1 MTKRRR
7 HGRHRRRRTDWVRGV
22 VPIAAA
28 VLLVAVTAL
37 VVAAL
42 RGSGGSTDALSG
54 KITAAQDGEKVQQ
67 GGAPQAGSGTWP
79 ADARPEEGVAGA
91 ALEGAS
97 AEAESGQETE
107 TSDEAAGV
115 EEEDGAVHSAVAA
128 EVGSMEDEEDPQ
140 GGAAAGTGGGA
151 SVDLD
156 AAAKAE
162 GETDEATL
170 GIDVS
175 KYQGN
180 IDWEQV
186 AQSGVEFAM
195 VRVGYRTKATGIIYE
210 DPGAR
215 YNLQEAAKNGILVG
229 AYFFSSAVTEE
240 EAREEAAWTAAFIS
254 RYPITYPVAYN
265 CEDFQSED
273 SRQYGLGVETRT
285 KIACAFLDT
294 VAAAGYTPMFY
305 ASRNEMEGNAQWN
318 MDTLGLRYRVWVSQ
332 YPEKPYPETPASTY
346 SGTHAMWQYT
356 SQGTVAGIR
365 GSVDVNLAYFGYSQ
379 AAQAKDQTPA
389 EEVAAN
395 PELGITFTEVDET
408 VTAKELTNLRTL
420 PTTLD
425 SEVAYQLPNGE
436 TVQRTGIGSNGWD
449 RVIYNGQKLYAVHN
463 FLTTDLGGEG
473 GQAGTGESGSA
484 ADNGQA
490 GTPETGGPEESASQG
505 EEAGSGS
512 GEAST
517 DSGSAPEA
525 GPAGAQADDGTSES
539 AGMTFRDVSEAVT
552 ARDQVNLRDQPS
564 TVTGNVVGSLSY
576 GQAVVRTGIS
586 DTGWSRLE
594 VGGQVVYASSRLLA
608 TSMDYKEQ
616 EKITDE
622 NPEAGMHFTAAS
634 GTMKAKGG
642 QTNLR
647 TLPTTNA
654 PSQVVA
660 QLTGDATAERIAE
673 DKDRG
678 WTKLIYNGQTVYAVS
693 SYLIPAG

>member
-7 HGRHRRRRTDWVRGV
+7 HGRHRRRRTDWISVA
-22 VPIAAA
+22 VPAGAA
-28 VLLVAVTAL
+28 VLVIAVVTAVIL
-37 VVAAL
+37 TL
-42 RGSGGSTDALSG
+42 RGCGGTAGAVSGQAGAQETDADAQQIGADAQQVGADAQPEENGTGTASEGQAEETGSG
-54 KITAAQDGEKVQQ
+54 LETAASGEIQ
-67 GGAPQAGSGTWP
+67 
-79 ADARPEEGVAGA
+79 EESMVK
-91 ALEGAS
+91 S
-97 AEAESGQETE
+97 T
-107 TSDEAAGV
+107 
-115 EEEDGAVHSAVAA
+115 VAA
-128 EVGSMEDEEDPQ
+128 EVGSVDDEEDPQ
-140 GGAAAGTGGGA
+140 GGANAAGTGGGA
-151 SVDLD
+151 SVDLN

-162 GETDEATL
+162 GETDEVTL

-175 KYQGN
+175 KYQGS

-195 VRVGYRTKATGIIYE
+195 IRVGYRTKVTGIIYE

-215 YNLQEAAKNGILVG
+215 YNLQEATKNGLLVG

-240 EAREEAAWTAAFIS
+240 EAREEAAWVADFIS
-254 RYPITYPVAYN
+254 RYQITYPVAYN
-265 CEDFQSED
+265 CEDFQSPD
-273 SRQYGLGVETRT
+273 SRQYGLGAEERT
-285 KIACAFLDT
+285 TIACAFLDT
-294 VAAAGYTPMFY
+294 ISAAGYTPMFY

-318 MDTLGLRYRVWVSQ
+318 MDTLGSRYRVWVSQ
-332 YPEKPYPETPASTY
+332 YPEQPYPETPASTY
-346 SGTHAMWQYT
+346 SGSHAMWQYT
-356 SQGTVAGIR
+356 SQGKVAGIR

-379 AAQAKDQTPA
+379 AAEAKDQTPA

-395 PELGITFTEVDET
+395 PELGINFTEVNDT

-420 PTTLD
+420 PSTLD
-425 SEVAYQLPNGE
+425 SEVVYQLRSGE

-463 FLTTDLGGEG
+463 FLTTDL
-473 GQAGTGESGSA
+473 SGSA
-484 ADNGQA
+484 
-490 GTPETGGPEESASQG
+490 
-505 EEAGSGS
+505 SGS
-512 GEAST
+512 GEGGNAADSASQSGT
-517 DSGSAPEA
+517 AETGNAGDSASQSEAAEDGSSGETAVSGS
-525 GPAGAQADDGTSES
+525 AQADDGTSES
-539 AGMTFRDVSEAVT
+539 AGVVFRDVSEAVT
-552 ARDQVNLRDQPS
+552 ARDRVNLRDQPS
-564 TVTGNVVGSLSY
+564 TVTGNVVGTLNY
-576 GQAVVRTGIS
+576 GEAVVRTGIS
-586 DTGWSRLE
+586 DSGWSRLE
-594 VGGQVVYASSRLLA
+594 VNGQVVYASSRLLA

-634 GTMKAKGG
+634 GIMMAKSG

-693 SYLIPAG
+693 SYLTQVG

>member
-7 HGRHRRRRTDWVRGV
+7 HGRHRRRRTDLAAV
-22 VPIAAA
+22 VPMMVAVLVIAA
-28 VLLVAVTAL
+28 VVAVIL
-37 VVAAL
+37 SL
-42 RGSGGSTDALSG
+42 RGCGGEKSVSGQAETEQS
-54 KITAAQDGEKVQQ
+54 AAQQTGIQQ
-67 GGAPQAGSGTWP
+67 IG
-79 ADARPEEGVAGA
+79 AGA
-91 ALEGAS
+91 QSEETGSEPS
-97 AEAESGQETE
+97 AEEAATETESGQEAEKTE
-107 TSDEAAGV
+107 ATQETEAQ
-115 EEEDGAVHSAVAA
+115 EESAVKSTVAA
-128 EVGSMEDEEDPQ
+128 EVGSMDDEEDPQ
-140 GGAAAGTGGGA
+140 GGANAAGTGGGA
-151 SVDLD
+151 SVDLN

-162 GETDEATL
+162 GETDEVTL

-175 KYQGN
+175 KYQGS

-195 VRVGYRTKATGIIYE
+195 VRVGYRTKVTGIIYE

-215 YNLQEAAKNGILVG
+215 YNLQEATKNGIFVG
-229 AYFFSSAVTEE
+229 AYFFSSAVTQE
-240 EAREEAAWTAAFIS
+240 EAQEEAAWVADFIS
-254 RYPITYPVAYN
+254 RYQITYPVAYN
-265 CEDFQSED
+265 CEDFQSPD
-273 SRQYGLGVETRT
+273 SRQYGLGVEERT
-285 KIACAFLDT
+285 DIACAFLDT
-294 VAAAGYTPMFY
+294 IAAAGYTPMFY
-305 ASRNEMEGNAQWN
+305 ASRNEMEGSAQWN
-318 MDTLGLRYRVWVSQ
+318 MDTLGSRYRVWVSQ
-332 YPEKPYPETPASTY
+332 YPEQPYPETPASTY

-379 AAQAKDQTPA
+379 AATAKDQTPA

-395 PELGITFTEVDET
+395 PELGINFTEVNDT
-408 VTAKELTNLRTL
+408 VTAKELTNLRSL

-425 SEVAYQLPNGE
+425 SEVVYQLSNGE

-463 FLTTDLGGEG
+463 FLTTDLSGSASGSGEG
-473 GQAGTGESGSA
+473 GNA
-484 ADNGQA
+484 ADG
-490 GTPETGGPEESASQG
+490 ASQNGGTADGSSG
-505 EEAGSGS
+505 EAAGSGS
-512 GEAST
+512 
-517 DSGSAPEA
+517 
-525 GPAGAQADDGTSES
+525 AQADDGTSES
-539 AGMTFRDVSEAVT
+539 AGMVFRDVSEAVT

-564 TVTGNVVGSLSY
+564 TVTGNVVGTLSY
-576 GQAVVRTGIS
+576 GEAVVRTGIS

-594 VGGQVVYASSRLLA
+594 VNGQVVYASSRLLA

-634 GTMKAKGG
+634 GIMMAKSG

-693 SYLIPAG
+693 SYLTQVG

>member
-7 HGRHRRRRTDWVRGV
+7 HGRHRRRRTDLAAV
-22 VPIAAA
+22 VPMMVA
-28 VLLVAVTAL
+28 VLVIAVVVAVIL
-37 VVAAL
+37 SL
-42 RGSGGSTDALSG
+42 RGCGGEKSVSGQAETEQS
-54 KITAAQDGEKVQQ
+54 AAQQTGIQQ
-67 GGAPQAGSGTWP
+67 IG
-79 ADARPEEGVAGA
+79 AGA
-91 ALEGAS
+91 QSEETGSEPS
-97 AEAESGQETE
+97 AEEPSEETESGQEAKKTE
-107 TSDEAAGV
+107 ATQETEAQ
-115 EEEDGAVHSAVAA
+115 EESTVKSTVAA
-128 EVGSMEDEEDPQ
+128 EVGSMDDEEDPQ
-140 GGAAAGTGGGA
+140 GGANAAGTGGGA
-151 SVDLD
+151 SVDLN

-162 GETDEATL
+162 GETDEVTL

-175 KYQGN
+175 KYQGS

-195 VRVGYRTKATGIIYE
+195 IRVGYRTKVTGIIYE

-215 YNLQEAAKNGILVG
+215 YNLQEATKNGLLVG
-229 AYFFSSAVTEE
+229 AYFFSSAVTQE
-240 EAREEAAWTAAFIS
+240 EAQEEAAWVADFIS
-254 RYPITYPVAYN
+254 RYQITYPVAYN
-265 CEDFQSED
+265 CEDFQSPD
-273 SRQYGLGVETRT
+273 SRQYGLGVEERT
-285 KIACAFLDT
+285 DIACAFLDT
-294 VAAAGYTPMFY
+294 IAAAGYTPMFY
-305 ASRNEMEGNAQWN
+305 ASRNEMEGSAQWN
-318 MDTLGLRYRVWVSQ
+318 MDTLGSRYRVWVSQ
-332 YPEKPYPETPASTY
+332 YPEQPYPETPASTY

-379 AAQAKDQTPA
+379 AAAAKDQTPA

-395 PELGITFTEVDET
+395 PELGINFTEVNDT
-408 VTAKELTNLRTL
+408 VTAKELTNLRSL

-425 SEVAYQLPNGE
+425 SEVVYQLSNGE

-463 FLTTDLGGEG
+463 FLTTDLSENASGGAESTAVQNG
-473 GQAGTGESGSA
+473 LENESDSQSSDAAGSASGS
-484 ADNGQA
+484 
-490 GTPETGGPEESASQG
+490 S
-505 EEAGSGS
+505 EEAETASGS
-512 GEAST
+512 V
-517 DSGSAPEA
+517 P
-525 GPAGAQADDGTSES
+525 ADDGTSES
-539 AGMTFRDVSEAVT
+539 AGMVFRDVSEAVT

-564 TVTGNVVGSLSY
+564 TDTGNVVGTLSY
-576 GQAVVRTGIS
+576 GEAVVRTGVS

-594 VGGQVVYASSRLLA
+594 VNGQVVYASSRLLA

-616 EKITDE
+616 EKITNE

-634 GTMKAKGG
+634 GIMMAKSG

-647 TLPTTNA
+647 TLPTTNE

-693 SYLIPAG
+693 SYLTQVG

>member
-7 HGRHRRRRTDWVRGV
+7 HGRHRRRRTDLAAV
-22 VPIAAA
+22 VPMMVAVLVIAA
-28 VLLVAVTAL
+28 VVAVIL
-37 VVAAL
+37 SFRSCGGEKSV
-42 RGSGGSTDALSG
+42 SGQAETEQS
-54 KITAAQDGEKVQQ
+54 AAQQIGIQQIGAGEQSEET
-67 GGAPQAGSGTWP
+67 GSEP
-79 ADARPEEGVAGA
+79 
-91 ALEGAS
+91 S
-97 AEAESGQETE
+97 AEEAAAETESGQEAEKTE
-107 TSDEAAGV
+107 ATQETEAQ
-115 EEEDGAVHSAVAA
+115 EESAVKSTVAA
-128 EVGSMEDEEDPQ
+128 EVGSMDDEEDPQ
-140 GGAAAGTGGGA
+140 GGANAAGTGGGA
-151 SVDLD
+151 SVDLN

-162 GETDEATL
+162 GETDEVTL

-175 KYQGN
+175 KYQGS

-195 VRVGYRTKATGIIYE
+195 IRVGYRTKVTGIIYE

-215 YNLQEAAKNGILVG
+215 YNLQEATKNGILVG
-229 AYFFSSAVTEE
+229 AYFFSSAVTQE
-240 EAREEAAWTAAFIS
+240 EAQEEAAWVADFIS
-254 RYPITYPVAYN
+254 RYQITYPVAYN
-265 CEDFQSED
+265 CEDFQSPD
-273 SRQYGLGVETRT
+273 SRQYGLGVEERT
-285 KIACAFLDT
+285 DIACAFLDT
-294 VAAAGYTPMFY
+294 IAAAGYTPMFY
-305 ASRNEMEGNAQWN
+305 ASRNEMEGSAQWN
-318 MDTLGLRYRVWVSQ
+318 MDTLGSRYRVWVSQ
-332 YPEKPYPETPASTY
+332 YPEQPYPETPASTY

-379 AAQAKDQTPA
+379 AAAAKDQTPA

-395 PELGITFTEVDET
+395 PELGINFTEVNDT
-408 VTAKELTNLRTL
+408 VTAKELTNLRSL

-425 SEVAYQLPNGE
+425 SEVVYQLSNGE

-463 FLTTDLGGEG
+463 FLTTDLSENASGGTESTAA
-473 GQAGTGESGSA
+473 QSGSENEG
-484 ADNGQA
+484 D
-490 GTPETGGPEESASQG
+490 SQ
-505 EEAGSGS
+505 SS
-512 GEAST
+512 DTTDS
-517 DSGSAPEA
+517 DSGSSEEA
-525 GPAGAQADDGTSES
+525 EAASGSAQADDGTSES
-539 AGMTFRDVSEAVT
+539 AGMVFRDVSEAVT

-564 TVTGNVVGSLSY
+564 TDTGNVVGTLSY
-576 GQAVVRTGIS
+576 GEAVVRTGVS

-594 VGGQVVYASSRLLA
+594 VNGQVVYASSRLLA

-634 GTMKAKGG
+634 GIMMAKSG

-693 SYLIPAG
+693 SYLTQVG

>member
-7 HGRHRRRRTDWVRGV
+7 HGRHRRRRTDWISVA
-22 VPIAAA
+22 VPAGAA
-28 VLLVAVTAL
+28 VLVIAVVTAVIL
-37 VVAAL
+37 TL
-42 RGSGGSTDALSG
+42 RGCGGTAGAVSGQAGAQETDADAQQIDADAQQVGADAQQVGADAQPEENGTGTASEGRAEETGSG
-54 KITAAQDGEKVQQ
+54 LETAASGEIQ
-67 GGAPQAGSGTWP
+67 
-79 ADARPEEGVAGA
+79 EESMVK
-91 ALEGAS
+91 S
-97 AEAESGQETE
+97 T
-107 TSDEAAGV
+107 
-115 EEEDGAVHSAVAA
+115 VAA
-128 EVGSMEDEEDPQ
+128 EVGSVDDEEDPQ
-140 GGAAAGTGGGA
+140 GGANAAGTGGGA
-151 SVDLD
+151 SVDLN

-162 GETDEATL
+162 GETDEVTL

-175 KYQGN
+175 KYQGS

-195 VRVGYRTKATGIIYE
+195 IRVGYRTKVTGIIYE

-215 YNLQEAAKNGILVG
+215 YNLQEATKNGLLVG

-240 EAREEAAWTAAFIS
+240 EAREEAAWVADFIS
-254 RYPITYPVAYN
+254 RYQITYPVAYN
-265 CEDFQSED
+265 CEDFQSPD
-273 SRQYGLGVETRT
+273 SRQYGLGSEERT
-285 KIACAFLDT
+285 TIACAFLDT
-294 VAAAGYTPMFY
+294 ISAAGYTPMFY

-318 MDTLGLRYRVWVSQ
+318 MDTLGSRYRVWVSQ
-332 YPEKPYPETPASTY
+332 YPEQPYPETPASTY
-346 SGTHAMWQYT
+346 SGSHAMWQYT
-356 SQGTVAGIR
+356 SQGKVAGIR

-379 AAQAKDQTPA
+379 AAEAKDQTPA

-395 PELGITFTEVDET
+395 PELGINFTEVNDT

-420 PTTLD
+420 PSTLD
-425 SEVAYQLPNGE
+425 SEVVYQLRSGE

-463 FLTTDLGGEG
+463 FLTTDLSGSASGSGEG
-473 GQAGTGESGSA
+473 GNA
-484 ADNGQA
+484 AD
-490 GTPETGGPEESASQG
+490 SASQSGGAADGSSG
-505 EEAGSGS
+505 EAAGSGS
-512 GEAST
+512 
-517 DSGSAPEA
+517 
-525 GPAGAQADDGTSES
+525 AQADDGTSES
-539 AGMTFRDVSEAVT
+539 AGMVFRDVSEAVT

-564 TVTGNVVGSLSY
+564 TVTGNVVGTLNY
-576 GQAVVRTGIS
+576 GEAVVRTGIS
-586 DTGWSRLE
+586 DSGWSRLE
-594 VGGQVVYASSRLLA
+594 VNGQVVYASSRLLA

-634 GTMKAKGG
+634 GIMMAKSG

-693 SYLIPAG
+693 SYLTQVG

>member
-1 MTKRRR
+1 MTKKRR
-7 HGRHRRRRTDWVRGV
+7 HGRHRRRKAERMQTAVLAG
-22 VPIAAA
+22 AA
-28 VLLVAVTAL
+28 VLLIAVIT
-37 VVAAL
+37 VVVLTL
-42 RGSGGSTDALSG
+42 RGCGKEAETAAGGAGEGLEITETGTDTASESGDGGDAESGTQTVQTEALSG
-54 KITAAQDGEKVQQ
+54 TEGETSV
-67 GGAPQAGSGTWP
+67 
-79 ADARPEEGVAGA
+79 PEE
-91 ALEGAS
+91 S
-97 AEAESGQETE
+97 AVKST
-107 TSDEAAGV
+107 
-115 EEEDGAVHSAVAA
+115 VAA
-128 EVGSMEDEEDPQ
+128 EVGSMDDEQDPQ
-140 GGAAAGTGGGA
+140 SGANAAGTGTGA
-151 SVDLD
+151 SVDLNTL
-156 AAAKAE
+156 AKAE
-162 GETDEATL
+162 GETDEVTL

-175 KYQGN
+175 KYQGS

-195 VRVGYRTKATGIIYE
+195 IRVGYRTKVTGIIYE

-240 EAREEAAWTAAFIS
+240 EAQEEAAWVADFIA
-254 RYPITYPVAYN
+254 RYPVTYPVAYN
-265 CEDFQSED
+265 CEDFQSPD
-273 SRQYGLGVETRT
+273 SRQYGLGSEERTR
-285 KIACAFLDT
+285 IACAFLDT

-318 MDTLGLRYRVWVSQ
+318 MDTLGSRYRVWVSQ
-332 YPEKPYPETPASTY
+332 YPEQPYPETAASTY

-379 AAQAKDQTPA
+379 AAQAKDQTPV

-395 PELGITFTEVDET
+395 PELGIEFTEVNDT
-408 VTAKELTNLRTL
+408 VTAKELTNLRSL

-425 SEVAYQLPNGE
+425 SEVIHQLSNGE

-463 FLTTDLGGEG
+463 FLTTDLSGASSGAGADSGQTAAADGSGDARSGAGNGQGDGGNGQTDAGNTQTDGNMSADSTQAEEK
-473 GQAGTGESGSA
+473 GQADAGGTQSGS
-484 ADNGQA
+484 
-490 GTPETGGPEESASQG
+490 
-505 EEAGSGS
+505 
-512 GEAST
+512 
-517 DSGSAPEA
+517 
-525 GPAGAQADDGTSES
+525 GTSES
-539 AGMTFRDVSEAVT
+539 AGMVFKDVSEAVT

-564 TVTGNVVGSLSY
+564 TVTGNVVGMLNY
-576 GQAVVRTGIS
+576 GEAVVRTGIS
-586 DTGWSRLE
+586 DSGWSRLE
-594 VGGQVVYASSRLLA
+594 VNGQVVYASSRLLA

-634 GTMKAKGG
+634 GIMMAKSG

-647 TLPTTNA
+647 TLPTTNE
-654 PSQVVA
+654 PSRVVA
-660 QLTGDATAERIAE
+660 QLTGDATAERIGE

-693 SYLIPAG
+693 SYLTQVG

>member
-7 HGRHRRRRTDWVRGV
+7 HGRHRRRRTDWVRSV
-22 VPIAAA
+22 VPTAAA
-28 VLLVAVTAL
+28 VLMIAVIVL
-37 VVAAL
+37 VVLAL
-42 RGSGGSTDALSG
+42 RGCGGKDGAQQTASGTQSEDG
-54 KITAAQDGEKVQQ
+54 AAD
-67 GGAPQAGSGTWP
+67 AGS
-79 ADARPEEGVAGA
+79 
-91 ALEGAS
+91 EGAS

-107 TSDEAAGV
+107 AADETGGAGA
-115 EEEDGAVHSAVAA
+115 EDGTVHSAVAA

-140 GGAAAGTGGGA
+140 AGASAAGTGGGA
-151 SVDLD
+151 SVDLN
-156 AAAKAE
+156 AAAKTE

-195 VRVGYRTKATGIIYE
+195 VRVGYRTKVTGIIYE

-265 CEDFQSED
+265 CEDFQSPD
-273 SRQYGLGVETRT
+273 SRQYGLGAEERT
-285 KIACAFLDT
+285 TIACAFLDT
-294 VAAAGYTPMFY
+294 IASAGYTPMFY

-318 MDTLGLRYRVWVSQ
+318 MDTLGSRYRVWVSQ

-389 EEVAAN
+389 AEVAAN
-395 PELGITFTEVDET
+395 PELGINFTETDET

-425 SEVAYQLPNGE
+425 SEVVYQLPNGE

-463 FLTTDLGGEG
+463 FLTTDLSGGDS
-473 GQAGTGESGSA
+473 GQTGTGEDGSA
-484 ADNGQA
+484 ADGARDGA
-490 GTPETGGPEESASQG
+490 GEDGSA
-505 EEAGSGS
+505 ADSGIAS
-512 GEAST
+512 GES
-517 DSGSAPEA
+517 SS
-525 GPAGAQADDGTSES
+525 AGAQTDDGTSES

-576 GQAVVRTGIS
+576 GQAVVRTGVS

-594 VGGQVVYASSRLLA
+594 VNGQVVYASSRLLA

-634 GTMKAKGG
+634 GIMMAKSG

-654 PSQVVA
+654 PSQVAA

-693 SYLIPAG
+693 SYLTQVG

>member
-7 HGRHRRRRTDWVRGV
+7 HGRHRRRRTDLAAV
-22 VPIAAA
+22 VPMMVA
-28 VLLVAVTAL
+28 VLVIAVVVAVIL
-37 VVAAL
+37 SL
-42 RGSGGSTDALSG
+42 RGCGGEKSVSGQAETEQS
-54 KITAAQDGEKVQQ
+54 AAQQTGIQQ
-67 GGAPQAGSGTWP
+67 IG
-79 ADARPEEGVAGA
+79 AGA
-91 ALEGAS
+91 QSEETGSEPS
-97 AEAESGQETE
+97 AEELSEETESGQEAKKTE
-107 TSDEAAGV
+107 ATQETEAQ
-115 EEEDGAVHSAVAA
+115 EESTVKSTVAA
-128 EVGSMEDEEDPQ
+128 EVGSMDDEEDPQ
-140 GGAAAGTGGGA
+140 GGANAAGTGGGA
-151 SVDLD
+151 SVDLN

-162 GETDEATL
+162 GETDEVTL

-175 KYQGN
+175 KYQGS

-195 VRVGYRTKATGIIYE
+195 VRVGYRTKVTGIIYE

-215 YNLQEAAKNGILVG
+215 YNLQEATKNGIFVG
-229 AYFFSSAVTEE
+229 AYFFSSAVTQE
-240 EAREEAAWTAAFIS
+240 EAQEEAAWVADFIS
-254 RYPITYPVAYN
+254 RYQITYPVAYN
-265 CEDFQSED
+265 CEDFQSPD
-273 SRQYGLGVETRT
+273 SRQYGLGVEERT
-285 KIACAFLDT
+285 DIACAFLDT
-294 VAAAGYTPMFY
+294 IAVAGYTPMFY
-305 ASRNEMEGNAQWN
+305 ASRNEMEGSAQWN
-318 MDTLGLRYRVWVSQ
+318 MDTLGSRYRVWVSQ
-332 YPEKPYPETPASTY
+332 YPEQPYPETPASTY

-379 AAQAKDQTPA
+379 AAAAKDQTPA

-395 PELGITFTEVDET
+395 PELGINFTEVNDT
-408 VTAKELTNLRTL
+408 VTAKELTNLRSL

-425 SEVAYQLPNGE
+425 SEVVYQLSNGE

-463 FLTTDLGGEG
+463 FLTTDLSGGDGNAAEG
-473 GQAGTGESGSA
+473 ASLSGTAENGAAG
-484 ADNGQA
+484 D
-490 GTPETGGPEESASQG
+490 SASQSDG
-505 EEAGSGS
+505 AAGSASGSSEEA
-512 GEAST
+512 EAV
-517 DSGSAPEA
+517 SGSAP
-525 GPAGAQADDGTSES
+525 ADDGTIES
-539 AGMTFRDVSEAVT
+539 AGMVFRDVSEAVT

-564 TVTGNVVGSLSY
+564 TVTGNVVGTLSY
-576 GQAVVRTGIS
+576 GEAVVRTGIS

-594 VGGQVVYASSRLLA
+594 VNGQVVYASSRLLA

-616 EKITDE
+616 GKITDE

-634 GTMKAKGG
+634 GIMMAKSG

-693 SYLIPAG
+693 SYLTQVG

>member
-7 HGRHRRRRTDWVRGV
+7 HGRHRRRRTDWISVA
-22 VPIAAA
+22 VPAGAA
-28 VLLVAVTAL
+28 VLVIAVVTAVIL
-37 VVAAL
+37 TL
-42 RGSGGSTDALSG
+42 RGCGGTAGAVSGQAGAQETDAGAQQVGADAQQVGADAQPEENGTGTASEGRAEETGSG
-54 KITAAQDGEKVQQ
+54 LETAASGEIQ
-67 GGAPQAGSGTWP
+67 
-79 ADARPEEGVAGA
+79 EESMVK
-91 ALEGAS
+91 S
-97 AEAESGQETE
+97 T
-107 TSDEAAGV
+107 
-115 EEEDGAVHSAVAA
+115 VAA
-128 EVGSMEDEEDPQ
+128 EVGSVDDEEDPQ
-140 GGAAAGTGGGA
+140 GGANAAGTGGGA
-151 SVDLD
+151 SVDLN

-162 GETDEATL
+162 GETDEVTL

-175 KYQGN
+175 KYQGS

-195 VRVGYRTKATGIIYE
+195 IRVGYRTKVTGIIYE

-215 YNLQEAAKNGILVG
+215 YNLQEATKNGLLVG

-240 EAREEAAWTAAFIS
+240 EAREEAAWVADFIS
-254 RYPITYPVAYN
+254 RYQITYPVAYN
-265 CEDFQSED
+265 CEDFQSPD
-273 SRQYGLGVETRT
+273 SRQYGLGSEERT
-285 KIACAFLDT
+285 TIACAFLDT
-294 VAAAGYTPMFY
+294 ISAAGYTPMFY

-318 MDTLGLRYRVWVSQ
+318 MDTLGSRYRVWVSQ
-332 YPEKPYPETPASTY
+332 YPEQPYPETPASTY
-346 SGTHAMWQYT
+346 SGSHAMWQYT
-356 SQGTVAGIR
+356 SQGKVAGIR

-379 AAQAKDQTPA
+379 AAEAKDQTPA

-395 PELGITFTEVDET
+395 PELGINFTEVNDT

-420 PTTLD
+420 PSTLD
-425 SEVAYQLPNGE
+425 SEVVYQLRSGE

-463 FLTTDLGGEG
+463 FLTTDL
-473 GQAGTGESGSA
+473 SGSA
-484 ADNGQA
+484 
-490 GTPETGGPEESASQG
+490 
-505 EEAGSGS
+505 SGS
-512 GEAST
+512 GEGGNAADSASQSGT
-517 DSGSAPEA
+517 AETGNAGDSASQSEAAEDDSSGETAVSGS
-525 GPAGAQADDGTSES
+525 AQADDGTSES
-539 AGMTFRDVSEAVT
+539 AGVVFRDVSEAVT
-552 ARDQVNLRDQPS
+552 ARDRVNLRDQPS
-564 TVTGNVVGSLSY
+564 TVTGNVVGTLNY
-576 GQAVVRTGIS
+576 GEAVVRTGIS
-586 DTGWSRLE
+586 DSGWSRLE
-594 VGGQVVYASSRLLA
+594 VNGQVVYASSRLLA

-634 GTMKAKGG
+634 GIMMAKSG

-693 SYLIPAG
+693 SYLTQVG

>member
-7 HGRHRRRRTDWVRGV
+7 HGRHRRRRTDWISVA
-22 VPIAAA
+22 VPAGAA
-28 VLLVAVTAL
+28 VLVIAVVTAVIL
-37 VVAAL
+37 TL
-42 RGSGGSTDALSG
+42 RGCGGTAGAVSGQAGAQETDADAQQVGAGAQQVGADAQPEENGTGTASEGQAEETGSG
-54 KITAAQDGEKVQQ
+54 LETAASGEIQ
-67 GGAPQAGSGTWP
+67 
-79 ADARPEEGVAGA
+79 EESMVK
-91 ALEGAS
+91 S
-97 AEAESGQETE
+97 T
-107 TSDEAAGV
+107 
-115 EEEDGAVHSAVAA
+115 VAA
-128 EVGSMEDEEDPQ
+128 EVGSVDDEEDPQ
-140 GGAAAGTGGGA
+140 GGANAAGTGGGA
-151 SVDLD
+151 SVDLN

-162 GETDEATL
+162 GETDEVTL

-175 KYQGN
+175 KYQGS

-195 VRVGYRTKATGIIYE
+195 IRVGYRTKVTGIIYE

-215 YNLQEAAKNGILVG
+215 YNLQEATKNGLLVG

-240 EAREEAAWTAAFIS
+240 EAREEAAWVADFIS
-254 RYPITYPVAYN
+254 RYQITYPVAYN
-265 CEDFQSED
+265 CEDFQSPD
-273 SRQYGLGVETRT
+273 SRQYGLGAEERT
-285 KIACAFLDT
+285 TIACAFLDT
-294 VAAAGYTPMFY
+294 ISAAGYTPMFY

-318 MDTLGLRYRVWVSQ
+318 MDTLGSRYRVWVSQ
-332 YPEKPYPETPASTY
+332 YPEQPYPETPASTY
-346 SGTHAMWQYT
+346 SGSHAMWQYT
-356 SQGTVAGIR
+356 SQGKVAGIR

-379 AAQAKDQTPA
+379 AAEAKDQTPA

-395 PELGITFTEVDET
+395 PELGINFTEVNDT

-420 PTTLD
+420 PSTLD
-425 SEVAYQLPNGE
+425 SEVVYQLRSGE

-463 FLTTDLGGEG
+463 FLTTDL
-473 GQAGTGESGSA
+473 SGSA
-484 ADNGQA
+484 
-490 GTPETGGPEESASQG
+490 
-505 EEAGSGS
+505 SGS
-512 GEAST
+512 GEGGNAADSASQSGT
-517 DSGSAPEA
+517 AETGNAGDSASQSEAAEDGSSGETAVSGS
-525 GPAGAQADDGTSES
+525 AQADDGTSES
-539 AGMTFRDVSEAVT
+539 AGVVFRDVSEAVT
-552 ARDQVNLRDQPS
+552 ARDRVNLRDQPS
-564 TVTGNVVGSLSY
+564 TVTGNVVGTLNY
-576 GQAVVRTGIS
+576 GEAVVRTGIS
-586 DTGWSRLE
+586 DSGWSRLE
-594 VGGQVVYASSRLLA
+594 VNGQVVYASSRLLA

-634 GTMKAKGG
+634 GIMMAKSG

-693 SYLIPAG
+693 SYLTQVG

>member
-7 HGRHRRRRTDWVRGV
+7 HGRHRRRRTDWISVA
-22 VPIAAA
+22 VPAGAA
-28 VLLVAVTAL
+28 VLVIAVVTAVIL
-37 VVAAL
+37 TL
-42 RGSGGSTDALSG
+42 RGCGGTAGAVSGQAGAQETDADAQQVGAGAQQVGADAQPEENGTGTASEGRAEETGSG
-54 KITAAQDGEKVQQ
+54 LETAASGEIQ
-67 GGAPQAGSGTWP
+67 
-79 ADARPEEGVAGA
+79 EESMVK
-91 ALEGAS
+91 S
-97 AEAESGQETE
+97 T
-107 TSDEAAGV
+107 
-115 EEEDGAVHSAVAA
+115 VAA
-128 EVGSMEDEEDPQ
+128 EVGSVDDEEDPQ
-140 GGAAAGTGGGA
+140 GGANAAGTGGGA
-151 SVDLD
+151 SVDLN

-162 GETDEATL
+162 GETDEVTL

-175 KYQGN
+175 KYQGS

-195 VRVGYRTKATGIIYE
+195 IRVGYRTKVTGIIYE

-215 YNLQEAAKNGILVG
+215 YNLQEATKNGLLVG

-240 EAREEAAWTAAFIS
+240 EAREEAAWVADFIS
-254 RYPITYPVAYN
+254 RYQITYPVAYN
-265 CEDFQSED
+265 CEDFQSPD
-273 SRQYGLGVETRT
+273 SRQYGLGSEERT
-285 KIACAFLDT
+285 TIACAFLDT
-294 VAAAGYTPMFY
+294 ISAAGYTPMFY

-318 MDTLGLRYRVWVSQ
+318 MDTLGSRYRVWVSQ
-332 YPEKPYPETPASTY
+332 YPEQPYPETPASTY
-346 SGTHAMWQYT
+346 SGSHAMWQYT
-356 SQGTVAGIR
+356 SQGKVAGIR

-379 AAQAKDQTPA
+379 AAEAKDQTPA

-395 PELGITFTEVDET
+395 PELGINFTEVNDT

-420 PTTLD
+420 PSTLD
-425 SEVAYQLPNGE
+425 SEVVYQLRSGE

-463 FLTTDLGGEG
+463 FLTTDL
-473 GQAGTGESGSA
+473 SGSA
-484 ADNGQA
+484 
-490 GTPETGGPEESASQG
+490 
-505 EEAGSGS
+505 SGS
-512 GEAST
+512 GEGGNAADSASQSGT
-517 DSGSAPEA
+517 AETGNAGDSASQSEAAEDDSSGETAVSGS
-525 GPAGAQADDGTSES
+525 AQADDGTSES
-539 AGMTFRDVSEAVT
+539 AGVVFRDVSEAVT
-552 ARDQVNLRDQPS
+552 ARDRVNLRDQPS
-564 TVTGNVVGSLSY
+564 TVTGNVVGTLNY
-576 GQAVVRTGIS
+576 GEAVVRTGIS
-586 DTGWSRLE
+586 DSGWSRLE
-594 VGGQVVYASSRLLA
+594 VNGQVVYASSRLLA

-634 GTMKAKGG
+634 GIMMAKSG

-693 SYLIPAG
+693 SYLTQVG

>member
-7 HGRHRRRRTDWVRGV
+7 HGRHRRRRTDLAAV
-22 VPIAAA
+22 VPMMVA
-28 VLLVAVTAL
+28 VLVIAVVVAVIL
-37 VVAAL
+37 SL
-42 RGSGGSTDALSG
+42 RGCGGEKSVSGQAETEQS
-54 KITAAQDGEKVQQ
+54 AAQQTGIQQ
-67 GGAPQAGSGTWP
+67 IG
-79 ADARPEEGVAGA
+79 AGA
-91 ALEGAS
+91 QSEETGSEPS
-97 AEAESGQETE
+97 AEEPSEETESGQEAKKTE
-107 TSDEAAGV
+107 ATQETEAQ
-115 EEEDGAVHSAVAA
+115 EESTVKSTVAA
-128 EVGSMEDEEDPQ
+128 EVGSMDDEEDPQ
-140 GGAAAGTGGGA
+140 GGANAAGTGGGA
-151 SVDLD
+151 SVDLN

-162 GETDEATL
+162 GETDEVTL

-175 KYQGN
+175 KYQGS

-195 VRVGYRTKATGIIYE
+195 IRVGYRTKVTGIIYE

-215 YNLQEAAKNGILVG
+215 YNLQEATKNGLLVG
-229 AYFFSSAVTEE
+229 AYFFSSAVTQE
-240 EAREEAAWTAAFIS
+240 EAQEEAAWVADFIS
-254 RYPITYPVAYN
+254 RYQITYPVAYN
-265 CEDFQSED
+265 CEDFQSPD
-273 SRQYGLGVETRT
+273 SRQYGLGVEERT
-285 KIACAFLDT
+285 DIACAFLDT
-294 VAAAGYTPMFY
+294 IAAAGYTPMFY
-305 ASRNEMEGNAQWN
+305 ASRNEMEGSAQWN
-318 MDTLGLRYRVWVSQ
+318 MDTLGSRYRVWVSQ
-332 YPEKPYPETPASTY
+332 YPEQPYPETPASTY

-379 AAQAKDQTPA
+379 AAAAKDQTPA

-395 PELGITFTEVDET
+395 PELGINFTEVNDT
-408 VTAKELTNLRTL
+408 VTAKELTNLRSL

-425 SEVAYQLPNGE
+425 SEVVYQLSNGE

-463 FLTTDLGGEG
+463 FLTTDLSGGDGNAAEG
-473 GQAGTGESGSA
+473 ASQSGTAENGAAG
-484 ADNGQA
+484 D
-490 GTPETGGPEESASQG
+490 SASQSDG
-505 EEAGSGS
+505 AAGSASGSSEEAETASGS
-512 GEAST
+512 V
-517 DSGSAPEA
+517 P
-525 GPAGAQADDGTSES
+525 ADDGTSES
-539 AGMTFRDVSEAVT
+539 AGMVFRDVSEAVT

-564 TVTGNVVGSLSY
+564 TDTGNVVGTLSY
-576 GQAVVRTGIS
+576 GEAVVRTGVS

-594 VGGQVVYASSRLLA
+594 VNGQVVYASSRLLA

-616 EKITDE
+616 EKITNE

-634 GTMKAKGG
+634 GIMMAKSG

-647 TLPTTNA
+647 TLPTTNE

-693 SYLIPAG
+693 SYLTQVG

>member
-7 HGRHRRRRTDWVRGV
+7 HGRHRRRRTDLAAV
-22 VPIAAA
+22 VPMMVA
-28 VLLVAVTAL
+28 VLVIAVVVAVIL
-37 VVAAL
+37 SL
-42 RGSGGSTDALSG
+42 RGCGGEKSVSGQAETEQS
-54 KITAAQDGEKVQQ
+54 AAQQTGIRQI
-67 GGAPQAGSGTWP
+67 G
-79 ADARPEEGVAGA
+79 AGA
-91 ALEGAS
+91 QSEETGSEPS
-97 AEAESGQETE
+97 AEEAATETESGQEAEKTE
-107 TSDEAAGV
+107 ATQETEAQ
-115 EEEDGAVHSAVAA
+115 EESAVKSTVAA
-128 EVGSMEDEEDPQ
+128 EVGSMDDEEDPQ
-140 GGAAAGTGGGA
+140 GGANAAGTGGGA
-151 SVDLD
+151 SVDLN

-162 GETDEATL
+162 GETDEVTL

-175 KYQGN
+175 KYQGS

-195 VRVGYRTKATGIIYE
+195 VRVGYRTKVTGIIYE

-215 YNLQEAAKNGILVG
+215 YNLQEATKNGILVG
-229 AYFFSSAVTEE
+229 AYFFSSAVTQE
-240 EAREEAAWTAAFIS
+240 EAQEEAAWVADFIS
-254 RYPITYPVAYN
+254 RYQITYPVAYN
-265 CEDFQSED
+265 CEDFQSPD
-273 SRQYGLGVETRT
+273 SRQYGLGVEERT
-285 KIACAFLDT
+285 DIACAFLDT
-294 VAAAGYTPMFY
+294 IAAAGYTPMFY
-305 ASRNEMEGNAQWN
+305 ASRNEMEGSAQWN
-318 MDTLGLRYRVWVSQ
+318 MDTLGSRYRVWVSQ
-332 YPEKPYPETPASTY
+332 YPEQPYPETPASTY

-379 AAQAKDQTPA
+379 AAAAKDQTPA

-395 PELGITFTEVDET
+395 PELGINFTEVNDT
-408 VTAKELTNLRTL
+408 VTAKELTNLRSL

-425 SEVAYQLPNGE
+425 SEVVYQLSNGE

-463 FLTTDLGGEG
+463 FLTTDLSGGDGNATEG
-473 GQAGTGESGSA
+473 ASHSGTAENGAAG
-484 ADNGQA
+484 D
-490 GTPETGGPEESASQG
+490 SASQSDG
-505 EEAGSGS
+505 AAGGDSGSSEEA
-512 GEAST
+512 EAA
-517 DSGSAPEA
+517 SGSAP
-525 GPAGAQADDGTSES
+525 ADDGTSES
-539 AGMTFRDVSEAVT
+539 AGMVFRDVSEAVT

-564 TVTGNVVGSLSY
+564 TDTGNVVGTLSY
-576 GQAVVRTGIS
+576 GEAVVRTGVS

-594 VGGQVVYASSRLLA
+594 VNGQVVYASSRLLA

-616 EKITDE
+616 EKITNE

-634 GTMKAKGG
+634 GIMMAKSG

-647 TLPTTNA
+647 TLPTTNE

-693 SYLIPAG
+693 SYLTQVG

>member
-7 HGRHRRRRTDWVRGV
+7 HGRHRRRRTDLAAV
-22 VPIAAA
+22 VPMMVAVLVIAA
-28 VLLVAVTAL
+28 VVAVIL
-37 VVAAL
+37 SL
-42 RGSGGSTDALSG
+42 RGCGGEKSVSGQAETEQS
-54 KITAAQDGEKVQQ
+54 AAQQTGIQQ
-67 GGAPQAGSGTWP
+67 IG
-79 ADARPEEGVAGA
+79 AGA
-91 ALEGAS
+91 QSEETGSEPS
-97 AEAESGQETE
+97 AEEPSEETESGQEAEKTE
-107 TSDEAAGV
+107 ATQETEAQ
-115 EEEDGAVHSAVAA
+115 EESAVKSTVAA
-128 EVGSMEDEEDPQ
+128 EVGSMDDEEDPQ
-140 GGAAAGTGGGA
+140 GGANAAGTGGGA
-151 SVDLD
+151 SVDLN

-162 GETDEATL
+162 GETDEVTL

-175 KYQGN
+175 KYQGS

-195 VRVGYRTKATGIIYE
+195 VRVGYRTKVTGIIYE

-215 YNLQEAAKNGILVG
+215 YNLQEATKNGIFVG
-229 AYFFSSAVTEE
+229 AYFFSSAVTQE
-240 EAREEAAWTAAFIS
+240 EAQEEAAWVADFIS
-254 RYPITYPVAYN
+254 RYQITYPVAYN
-265 CEDFQSED
+265 CEDFQSPD
-273 SRQYGLGVETRT
+273 SRQYGLGVEERT
-285 KIACAFLDT
+285 DIACAFLDT
-294 VAAAGYTPMFY
+294 IAAAGYTPMFY
-305 ASRNEMEGNAQWN
+305 ASRNEMEGSAQWN
-318 MDTLGLRYRVWVSQ
+318 MDTLGSRYRVWVSQ
-332 YPEKPYPETPASTY
+332 YPEQPYPETPASTY

-379 AAQAKDQTPA
+379 AAEAKDQTPV

-395 PELGITFTEVDET
+395 PELGINFTEVNDT
-408 VTAKELTNLRTL
+408 VTAKELTNLRSL

-425 SEVAYQLPNGE
+425 SEVVYQLSNGE

-463 FLTTDLGGEG
+463 FLTTDL
-473 GQAGTGESGSA
+473 SGSA
-484 ADNGQA
+484 
-490 GTPETGGPEESASQG
+490 
-505 EEAGSGS
+505 SGS
-512 GEAST
+512 GEGGNAADGASQSGGAA
-517 DSGSAPEA
+517 DGSSGEAAASGS
-525 GPAGAQADDGTSES
+525 AQADDGTSES
-539 AGMTFRDVSEAVT
+539 AGMVFRDVSEAVT

-564 TVTGNVVGSLSY
+564 TDTGNVVGTLSY
-576 GQAVVRTGIS
+576 GEAVVRTGVS

-594 VGGQVVYASSRLLA
+594 VNGQVVYASSRLLA

-616 EKITDE
+616 EKITNE

-634 GTMKAKGG
+634 GIMMAKSG

-693 SYLIPAG
+693 SYLTQVG

>member
-7 HGRHRRRRTDWVRGV
+7 HGRHRRRRTDLAAV
-22 VPIAAA
+22 VPMMVA
-28 VLLVAVTAL
+28 VLVIAVVVAVIL
-37 VVAAL
+37 SL
-42 RGSGGSTDALSG
+42 RGCGGEKSVSGQAETEQS
-54 KITAAQDGEKVQQ
+54 AAQQTGIQQ
-67 GGAPQAGSGTWP
+67 IG
-79 ADARPEEGVAGA
+79 AGA
-91 ALEGAS
+91 QSEETGSEPS
-97 AEAESGQETE
+97 AEEPSEETESGQEAKKTE
-107 TSDEAAGV
+107 ATQETEAQ
-115 EEEDGAVHSAVAA
+115 EESTVKSTVAA
-128 EVGSMEDEEDPQ
+128 EVGSMDDEEDPQ
-140 GGAAAGTGGGA
+140 GGANAAGTGGGA
-151 SVDLD
+151 SVDLN

-162 GETDEATL
+162 GETDEVTL

-175 KYQGN
+175 KYQGS

-195 VRVGYRTKATGIIYE
+195 IRVGYRTKVTGIIYE

-215 YNLQEAAKNGILVG
+215 YNLQEATKNGILVG
-229 AYFFSSAVTEE
+229 AYFFSSAVTQE
-240 EAREEAAWTAAFIS
+240 EAQEEAAWVADFIS
-254 RYPITYPVAYN
+254 RYQITYPVAYN
-265 CEDFQSED
+265 CEDFQSPD
-273 SRQYGLGVETRT
+273 SRQYGLGVEERT
-285 KIACAFLDT
+285 DIACAFLDT
-294 VAAAGYTPMFY
+294 IAAAGYTPMFY
-305 ASRNEMEGNAQWN
+305 ASRNEMEESAQWN
-318 MDTLGLRYRVWVSQ
+318 MDTLGSRYRVWVSQ
-332 YPEKPYPETPASTY
+332 YPEQPYPETPASTY

-379 AAQAKDQTPA
+379 AAAAKDQTPA

-395 PELGITFTEVDET
+395 PELGINFTEVNDT
-408 VTAKELTNLRTL
+408 VTAKELTNLRSL

-425 SEVAYQLPNGE
+425 SEVVYQLSNGE

-463 FLTTDLGGEG
+463 FLTTDLSGGDGNATEG
-473 GQAGTGESGSA
+473 ASHSGTAENGAAG
-484 ADNGQA
+484 D
-490 GTPETGGPEESASQG
+490 SASQSDG
-505 EEAGSGS
+505 AAGSASGSSEEA
-512 GEAST
+512 EAA
-517 DSGSAPEA
+517 SGSAP
-525 GPAGAQADDGTSES
+525 ADDGTSES
-539 AGMTFRDVSEAVT
+539 AGMVFRDVSEAVT

-564 TVTGNVVGSLSY
+564 TDTGNVVGTLSY
-576 GQAVVRTGIS
+576 GEAVVRTGVS

-594 VGGQVVYASSRLLA
+594 VNGQVVYASSRLLA

-634 GTMKAKGG
+634 GIMMAKSG

-693 SYLIPAG
+693 SYLTQVG

>member
-7 HGRHRRRRTDWVRGV
+7 HGRHRRRRTDLAAV
-22 VPIAAA
+22 VPMIVAVLVIAA
-28 VLLVAVTAL
+28 VVAVIL
-37 VVAAL
+37 SF
-42 RGSGGSTDALSG
+42 RGCGGEKSVSGQAETEQS
-54 KITAAQDGEKVQQ
+54 AAQQIGIQQIGAGEQSEET
-67 GGAPQAGSGTWP
+67 GSEP
-79 ADARPEEGVAGA
+79 
-91 ALEGAS
+91 S
-97 AEAESGQETE
+97 AEEAAAETESGQEAEKTE
-107 TSDEAAGV
+107 ATQETEAQ
-115 EEEDGAVHSAVAA
+115 EESAVKSTVAA
-128 EVGSMEDEEDPQ
+128 EVGSMDDEEDPQ
-140 GGAAAGTGGGA
+140 GGANAAGTGGGA
-151 SVDLD
+151 SVDLN

-162 GETDEATL
+162 GETDEVTL

-175 KYQGN
+175 KYQGS

-195 VRVGYRTKATGIIYE
+195 IRVGYRTKVTGIIYE

-215 YNLQEAAKNGILVG
+215 YNLQEAAKNGLLVG

-240 EAREEAAWTAAFIS
+240 EAREEAAWVADFIS

-265 CEDFQSED
+265 CEDFQSPD
-273 SRQYGLGVETRT
+273 SRQYGLGAEERT
-285 KIACAFLDT
+285 TIACAFLDT
-294 VAAAGYTPMFY
+294 ISAAGYTPMFY

-318 MDTLGLRYRVWVSQ
+318 MDTLGSRYRVWVSQ
-332 YPEKPYPETPASTY
+332 YPERPYPETPSSTY

-379 AAQAKDQTPA
+379 AAEAKDQTPV

-395 PELGITFTEVDET
+395 PELGINFTEVNDT

-425 SEVAYQLPNGE
+425 SEVVYQLPNGE

-463 FLTTDLGGEG
+463 FLTTDL
-473 GQAGTGESGSA
+473 SGSA
-484 ADNGQA
+484 
-490 GTPETGGPEESASQG
+490 
-505 EEAGSGS
+505 SGS
-512 GEAST
+512 GEGGNAADGASQSGGAA
-517 DSGSAPEA
+517 DGSSGEAVGSGS
-525 GPAGAQADDGTSES
+525 AQADDGTSES
-539 AGMTFRDVSEAVT
+539 AGMVFRDVSEAVT

-564 TVTGNVVGSLSY
+564 TVTGNVVGTLSY
-576 GQAVVRTGIS
+576 GEAVVRTGIS

-594 VGGQVVYASSRLLA
+594 VNGQVVYASSRLLA

-634 GTMKAKGG
+634 GIMMAKSG

-693 SYLIPAG
+693 SYLTQVG

>member
-7 HGRHRRRRTDWVRGV
+7 HGRHRRRRTDLAAV
-22 VPIAAA
+22 VPMMVAVLVIAA
-28 VLLVAVTAL
+28 VVAVIL
-37 VVAAL
+37 SF
-42 RGSGGSTDALSG
+42 RGCGGEKSVSGQAETEQS
-54 KITAAQDGEKVQQ
+54 AAQQIGIQQIGAGEQSEET
-67 GGAPQAGSGTWP
+67 GSEP
-79 ADARPEEGVAGA
+79 
-91 ALEGAS
+91 S
-97 AEAESGQETE
+97 AEEAAAETESGQEAEKTE
-107 TSDEAAGV
+107 ATQETEAQ
-115 EEEDGAVHSAVAA
+115 EESAVKSTVAA
-128 EVGSMEDEEDPQ
+128 EVGSMDDEEDPQ
-140 GGAAAGTGGGA
+140 GGANAAGTGGGA
-151 SVDLD
+151 SVDLN

-162 GETDEATL
+162 GETDEVTL

-175 KYQGN
+175 KYQGS

-195 VRVGYRTKATGIIYE
+195 VRVGYRTKVTGIIYE

-215 YNLQEAAKNGILVG
+215 YNLQEATKNGIFVG
-229 AYFFSSAVTEE
+229 AYFFSSAVTQE
-240 EAREEAAWTAAFIS
+240 EAQEEAAWVADFIS
-254 RYPITYPVAYN
+254 RYQITYPVAYN
-265 CEDFQSED
+265 CEDFQSPD
-273 SRQYGLGVETRT
+273 SRQYGLGVEERT
-285 KIACAFLDT
+285 DIACAFLDT
-294 VAAAGYTPMFY
+294 IAAAGYTPMFY
-305 ASRNEMEGNAQWN
+305 ASRNEMEGSAQWN
-318 MDTLGLRYRVWVSQ
+318 MDTLGSRYRVWVSQ
-332 YPEKPYPETPASTY
+332 YPEQPYPETPASTY

-379 AAQAKDQTPA
+379 AAAAKDQTPA

-395 PELGITFTEVDET
+395 PELGINFTEVNDT
-408 VTAKELTNLRTL
+408 VTAKELTNLRSL

-425 SEVAYQLPNGE
+425 SEVVYQLSNGE

-463 FLTTDLGGEG
+463 FLTTDLSENASGGAESTAV
-473 GQAGTGESGSA
+473 QSGSENESDSQSSDA
-484 ADNGQA
+484 AG
-490 GTPETGGPEESASQG
+490 SASG
-505 EEAGSGS
+505 SSEEA
-512 GEAST
+512 EAV
-517 DSGSAPEA
+517 SGSAP
-525 GPAGAQADDGTSES
+525 ADDGTSES
-539 AGMTFRDVSEAVT
+539 AGMVFRDVSEAVT

-564 TVTGNVVGSLSY
+564 TDTGNVVGTLSY
-576 GQAVVRTGIS
+576 GEAVVRTGVS

-594 VGGQVVYASSRLLA
+594 VNGQVVYASSRLLA

-616 EKITDE
+616 EKITNE

-634 GTMKAKGG
+634 GIMMAKSG

-693 SYLIPAG
+693 SYLTQVG